1 MDLYDLI
8 AELKEKLCE
17 LSEDFVQ
24 AQQDEWEA
32 EGLVKYYLLEPML
45 DYDRILQDGLEEA
58 HAQLDDAQ
66 GVLIDLENK
75 LIAIAKILLDKDV
88 KNIMI

>member
-1 MDLYDLI
+1 MDLSKLM
-8 AELKEKLCE
+8 AELREGLGTLE
-17 LSEDFVQ
+17 EDFVKVQQ
-24 AQQDEWEA
+24 AEWEA

-45 DYDRILQDGLEEA
+45 NYDRILQDGLEEA

-66 GVLIDLENK
+66 GILIGLENK
-75 LIAIAKILLDKDV
+75 LIAITKILLDKDV